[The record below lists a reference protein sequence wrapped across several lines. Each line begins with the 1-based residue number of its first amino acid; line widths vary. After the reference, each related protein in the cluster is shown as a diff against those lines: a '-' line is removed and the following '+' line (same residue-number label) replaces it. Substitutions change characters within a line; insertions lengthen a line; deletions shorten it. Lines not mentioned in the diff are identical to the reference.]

1 MGNRDTRVD
10 AYIAKSPEFARPILS
25 RVRALVHE
33 ACPDVEETMKWSVPH
48 FEHRG
53 VLCGMAA
60 FKQHCNII
68 LWKGALIAGG
78 KGRDEKGN
86 FRNITTLADL
96 PTDKTMIALLEKA
109 ARLNEE
115 GVKSPARKS
124 ATARKPIPVPAELA
138 SALARN
144 KKAAA
149 AFEKFPP
156 SHKRE
161 YSQWIAEAK
170 GDDTRQRRVKSAIE
184 WIASGKPRNW
194 KYEKR

>member
-48 FEHRG
+48 FEHQG

-60 FKQHCNII
+60 FRQHCNII

>member
-1 MGNRDTRVD
+1 MGKRDPRVD
-10 AYIAKSPEFARPILS
+10 AYLGKAPAFAKPILAH
-25 RVRALVHE
+25 VRALVHE
-33 ACPDVEETMKWSVPH
+33 ACPDVEETLKWSVPH

-60 FKQHCNII
+60 FRQHCNII
-68 LWKGALIAGG
+68 LWKGALIPGG
-78 KGRDEKGN
+78 NGRDEKGN
-86 FRNITTLADL
+86 FRNITSLADL
-96 PTDKTMIALLEKA
+96 PSDKSMLALFEQA

-115 GVKSPARKS
+115 GVKSPRRKR
-124 ATARKPIPVPAELA
+124 ATASKPVSVPAELA
-138 SALARN
+138 TALARN

-161 YSQWIAEAK
+161 YAQWIAEAK
-170 GDDTRQRRVKSAIE
+170 GEETRQRRVKSAIG
-184 WIASGKPRNW
+184 WIAAGKARNW